1 MDHALPNWDITHL
14 YPSYDSQEIKDDI
27 TRITELVTSF
37 YNTYYQR
44 ISNNIS
50 AETFV
55 DALKQYE
62 NIEDAIG
69 KIASYAGL
77 IFSTDAD
84 DPNIAQVYQN
94 INEFVQTQSSKL
106 VFFTLA
112 LNQIDDA
119 LLQKLL
125 SNKNVAYYEPWIR
138 DIRTFKPYQLDEKLE
153 QLLSDSS
160 IASRQ
165 NWVRL
170 YDTLLDNM
178 EISID
183 DNHHTLTEALDL
195 LSHSQEVERKKTALA
210 LSEAFACH
218 KDQITL
224 IYNTIIKDESVSD
237 AWRGFKRPVS
247 SRNVANMVED
257 DIVDSLA
264 KTVTENFHALSERYY
279 RIKATMLGKDALE
292 FWDRNA
298 PLPEANEKNI
308 PWEDAKEIVLN
319 AYRKFSPE
327 MARLGQ
333 RFFDECWID
342 APVKK
347 GKTSGA
353 FSHPVV
359 PSAHPYILVNYQGK
373 VRDVMTL
380 AHELGHGVHQ
390 LLAAKQGA
398 LMADTPLTL
407 AETASVFGEQLTF
420 QYLLEKETDDAAR
433 KCLIASKVED
443 MLNTVIR
450 QIAFYNFETRM
461 HDARKQGEVSAD
473 AISEIWI
480 ESQRESFGNAIN
492 IDTNYAYYWTYIS
505 HFFHAPFYVYAY
517 AFGDCLVNS
526 LYAVYEEEKK
536 RGEAA
541 SFEKKYLD
549 MLQAGGTKRHK
560 ELLAPFNIDIS
571 HADFWQKGLNHI
583 SHMIDMLDA

>member
-125 SNKNVAYYEPWIR
+125 SNKDVAYYEPWIR